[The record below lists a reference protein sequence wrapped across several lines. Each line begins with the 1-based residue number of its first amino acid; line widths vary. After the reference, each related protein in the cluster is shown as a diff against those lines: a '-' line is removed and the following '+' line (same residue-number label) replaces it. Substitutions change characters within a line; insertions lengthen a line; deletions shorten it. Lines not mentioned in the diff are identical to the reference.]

1 VVTEELV
8 SQRRDEE
15 ARDKVN
21 RGIKKFSIFWKLT
34 EKDHQYRPFKPL
46 YERDEDALRD
56 PEANRSYEPL
66 HKMLE
71 ILRDNDPT
79 HRLSCRSWLSESKLA
94 YSRILDPLLIEFM
107 NETKL
112 SKDNVGHLFCTENYN
127 TDFVTD
133 NFDKLRDIILNLNT
147 QVEFLDYICTR
158 QQTQRV

>member
-1 VVTEELV
+1 
-8 SQRRDEE
+8 
-15 ARDKVN
+15 
-21 RGIKKFSIFWKLT
+21 
-34 EKDHQYRPFKPL
+34 
-46 YERDEDALRD
+46 
-56 PEANRSYEPL
+56 
-66 HKMLE
+66 MLE

-112 SKDNVGHLFCTENYN
+112 NKDNVGHLFFIEDYN

-147 QVEFLDYICTR
+147 
-158 QQTQRV
+158 

>member
-1 VVTEELV
+1 VVTEELNSV
-8 SQRRDEE
+8 MRDENS
-15 ARDKVN
+15 RDKVN

-34 EKDHQYRPFKPL
+34 EKDVHYRPFKPL
-46 YERDEDALRD
+46 YERDEEAVRD
-56 PEANRSYEPL
+56 LDANRSYEPL

-79 HRLSCRSWLSESKLA
+79 LRLSCRSWLSESKLA

-112 SKDNVGHLFCTENYN
+112 NRDKFGHLSFTDYYN

-147 QVEFLDYICTR
+147 QIEFLDYICTR
-158 QQTQRV
+158 Q